1 MGRTLGMAGALVAG
15 MVFMAGC
22 ASVDVGKTFND
33 QRLTEQRYTP
43 IAHING
49 DCWGIYFLSFIP
61 LVTGDTTTAGTQ
73 LAFLKDTVNVDAVAD
88 MVTRKSK
95 ELGATH
101 TLNLTSQR
109 VSSWIAPLLLFWYK
123 DTQVSGNAVN

>member
-1 MGRTLGMAGALVAG
+1 MGRIPGMVGALVAG
-15 MVFMAGC
+15 TVFMVGC
-22 ASVDVGKTFND
+22 ASVDVAKTFND

-49 DCWGIYFLSFIP
+49 DCWGIYFLSIIP
-61 LVTGDTTTAGTQ
+61 LVTGDTTTEGTQ

-109 VSSWIAPLLLFWYK
+109 FSSWIAPVLLFWYK

>member
-1 MGRTLGMAGALVAG
+1 M
-15 MVFMAGC
+15 
-22 ASVDVGKTFND
+22 
-33 QRLTEQRYTP
+33 
-43 IAHING
+43 
-49 DCWGIYFLSFIP
+49 
-61 LVTGDTTTAGTQ
+61 
-73 LAFLKDTVNVDAVAD
+73 DAVAD

-109 VSSWIAPLLLFWYK
+109 FSPWIAPLLLFWYK